1 MNISAEEDADLRD
14 LVARA
19 LEENGVLGKI
29 KVFYFILLFLA
40 FTTRA
45 GSPQQPEPITVGHI
59 TYPTLSTFPVG
70 VNQSTRRKPTTF
82 SRVLTILISHEDWV
96 QVHLTED

>member
-14 LVARA
+14 LVART
-19 LEENGVLGKI
+19 LENEGVLGKI
-29 KVFYFILLFLA
+29 KVFYFILIFLA

-45 GSPQQPEPITVGHI
+45 GSPQQREPITVGHI

-82 SRVLTILISHEDWV
+82 NRVTRVLTILISHEDWI
-96 QVHLTED
+96 